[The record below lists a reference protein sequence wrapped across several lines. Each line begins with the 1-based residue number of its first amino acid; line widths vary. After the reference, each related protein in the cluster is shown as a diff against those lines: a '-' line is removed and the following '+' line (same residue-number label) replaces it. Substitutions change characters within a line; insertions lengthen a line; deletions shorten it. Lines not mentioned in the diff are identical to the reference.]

1 MAKFK
6 MRNRPKKPAKPEE
19 TTKDVGNYVTL
30 GYLLECAEKFKIEN
44 PGRTNREIMIE
55 TMDCEYTGAR
65 IFLSVPPQSF
75 SIYEA
80 DLETYKIELKSYKAW
95 QVQYKTQ
102 IEKHTAAEKKAITK
116 RKLLRRM
123 ESLTKELEG
132 VEGKLAKT

>member
-1 MAKFK
+1 MSKFVMK
-6 MRNRPKKPAKPEE
+6 IRPKKPTQPQES
-19 TTKDVGNYVTL
+19 TKDVGNYVTF
-30 GYLLECAEKFKIEN
+30 GYLLECVEKFKIEN

-65 IFLSVPPQSF
+65 IFLTAPPRSF
-75 SIYEA
+75 SLYEA

-102 IEKHTAAEKKAITK
+102 IAKHKAAEKKATAK